1 MRKSRIYLL
10 LAINTLVLYG
20 LVLFLLRDGDLH
32 QFIIIGITMAL
43 MMIAP
48 NLIIRNAL
56 NALTREA
63 EEATGALEATKEELA
78 RVKSTL
84 SSVTTLD
91 ELTGCYNEAHFLEVL
106 IQHSGMSIRGT
117 YVFTMTVLQVDQ
129 FSEVVDKHGLAS
141 GNDVLQL
148 YTRIVKAAL
157 REVDITARLGADKF
171 GLLLSGASEDDAVMV
186 INRISQLISQIK
198 VENDEEI
205 KITNS
210 GGITSYHG
218 TETPEQMVE
227 HANTALDFAIEQG
240 RDRVAGYNYVP
251 PEEGQEPDQGSDNE
265 AEPGPA
271 IDPDEEKT

>member
-48 NLIIRNAL
+48 NLVIRSAL
-56 NALTREA
+56 NSLNNEA
-63 EEATGALEATKEELA
+63 EESTKSLEATREELA
-78 RVKSTL
+78 KVKANL

-91 ELTGCYNEAHFLEVL
+91 ELAGCYNEAHFLEVL
-106 IQHSGMSIRGT
+106 MQHSAMSIRGT

-129 FSEVVDKHGLAS
+129 FSEIVDKHGLAS
-141 GNDVLQL
+141 GNEVLQL

-157 REVDITARLGADKF
+157 REVDITARLGAEKF
-171 GLLLSGASEDDAVMV
+171 GLILSGASEDYGVMV

-198 VENDEEI
+198 VAGDEEI
-205 KITNS
+205 LITNS

-251 PEEGQEPDQGSDNE
+251 PEEGQESDQGSDNE
-265 AEPGPA
+265 AEPGPGQ
-271 IDPDEEKT
+271 DEEKT